1 MTGDSGVVTMMFA
14 VCASLMFGAMCTA
27 LDLIDYEMTQ
37 ARMQM
42 ALDVATISAGVDL
55 AHYADAAGKDSS
67 AWKADARAF
76 YNGNMPKGYL
86 GLTMPDAN
94 FKATIT
100 GAAATGQTIQLSASG
115 SIPLLAPVF
124 FASNPTDGSG
134 DSGSGSPST
143 PDTSTVAAGNTAF
156 RLPQSTLELALVL
169 DNTGSMADYASA
181 DHSQGTKIAGLR
193 SAANTLVSSILGQS
207 GNRSYVGLVPFTT
220 VVNVGSSL
228 SASGSWLTPAASDS
242 NSYNSAGI
250 SSQYQPSGT
259 GSGWAGCPV
268 EPRIGSAKKLYPK
281 AYAPAD
287 SPGFTP
293 FYYNVP
299 PQGFKITNYDNKTNC
314 AVTSV
319 SSVLN
324 VPLTYQTNGSTSF
337 CGTATATPIYNA
349 WGQPAPSGSTA
360 PATTTWDQ
368 NGSASSRPCSI
379 RPMQFL
385 TQDVNTLNTAIDQ
398 MQANGSTII
407 PVGLLWGW
415 RMVSSA
421 WSPQVSGSNGWVSND
436 ANLPR
441 PEATTQGL
449 QRVVIVLTD
458 GENDPGTANG
468 IMPSPSFNGLSG
480 VGNST
485 LTAPTGGPTNGS
497 MTSVSDINTFQLSVC
512 NAMKNDGIVIYSITF
527 GTYGTDSAS
536 TQAQQ
541 TMQNCASPGNYYHAP
556 TNAALAS
563 IFQQIAGNLGI
574 LRLTR

>member
-1 MTGDSGVVTMMFA
+1 MMFA
-14 VCASLMFGAMCTA
+14 VCASLMFGVMCTA
-27 LDLIDYEMTQ
+27 LDAIDYEMTQ

-86 GLTMPDAN
+86 GLIMPDAN
-94 FKATIT
+94 FNATIN
-100 GAAATGQTIQLSASG
+100 GSPATGQTIQLSASG
-115 SIPLLAPVF
+115 SIPLLAPIF
-124 FASNPTDGSG
+124 FGKNLPNGGS
-134 DSGSGSPST
+134 DSGSGSPDT
-143 PDTSTVAAGNTAF
+143 PDTTTVSAGNSAF

-169 DNTGSMADYASA
+169 DNTGSMKDYAST
-181 DHSQGTKIAGLR
+181 DTTQGRKIDGLR
-193 SAANTLVSSILGQS
+193 SAANALVSSVLGQS

-220 VVNVGSSL
+220 MVNVGASL
-228 SASGSWLTPAASDS
+228 ASSGSWLTPAASDN

-250 SSQYQPSGT
+250 SSKYQASRTGT
-259 GSGWAGCPV
+259 GWAGCPV
-268 EPRIGSAKKLYPK
+268 EPRVGSAKQLYPK

-299 PQGFKITNYDNKTNC
+299 PQGFKITTFDNKTNC
-314 AVTSV
+314 TVTSV
-319 SSVLN
+319 NNVLN
-324 VPLTYQTNGSTSF
+324 VPLTYQTNGSTNL
-337 CGTATATPIYNA
+337 CGIVTSTPIYDA
-349 WGQPAPSGSTA
+349 WGQPLATGKTPPS
-360 PATTTWDQ
+360 TTTWDQ
-368 NGSASSRPCSI
+368 NGSGDPDGSSELRPCSI
-379 RPMQFL
+379 QPVQFL
-385 TQDVNTLNTAIDQ
+385 TQDINTLNSAINQ

-407 PVGLLWGW
+407 PTGLLWGW

-421 WSPQVSGSNGWVSND
+421 WSPQVSGSNGWISSD

-512 NAMKNDGIVIYSITF
+512 NAMKNEGITIYSITF

-536 TQAQQ
+536 KQAQQ
-541 TMQNCASPGNYYHAP
+541 TMQSCASPGNYYHAP
-556 TNAALAS
+556 TNAALTS